1 MSSAGRPLTPI
12 DWDVVGEWLMKGCSG
27 VQIAAILGVHHETL
41 YDRCVAEHGVYFSQF
56 SLKYK
61 SKGDSLL
68 HAAQFDAALKG
79 NTSMLIWLGKQRL
92 DQSEKTTLAIKKTE
106 LQEIL
111 DENPSGSKELVN
123 ERKDTQPI
131 LASQPP
137 LQDC

>member
-92 DQSEKTTLAIKKTE
+92 DQ
-106 LQEIL
+106 
-111 DENPSGSKELVN
+111 
-123 ERKDTQPI
+123 
-131 LASQPP
+131 
-137 LQDC
+137 